1 MNELQKEVLIGCCLG
16 DIAIHNV
23 SSTSTRFQI
32 THCLKQKNYVTHKYK
47 IFKNLCGSPPKEKDR
62 KYPVWYFNTLSSS
75 NLKEILSMFWSGNVR
90 GVPHNVVDLVT
101 ERSLAYW
108 FMDDGG
114 CEYVSITPRLKTRNS
129 VIILSTDRYKESEV
143 DLLIDMLDIKFGII
157 SKKKNSK
164 SMKQRIK
171 IYIGTEFTQKFL
183 NIIEPFIIPSMRY
196 KIRRPYTIDK
206 PNTLATTMGR
216 SILEKGIV
224 I

>member
-1 MNELQKEVLIGCCLG
+1 M
-16 DIAIHNV
+16 
-23 SSTSTRFQI
+23 RFQI
-32 THCLKQKNYVTHKYK
+32 THCDKQKAYVLHKYK
-47 IFKNLCGSPPKEKDR
+47 IFKYLCKTPPKKKDR

-114 CEYVSITPRLKTRNS
+114 CEYVSIAPRLKTRNS
-129 VIILSTDRYKESEV
+129 VILLSTDRYRESEV

-164 SMKQRIK
+164 SMSQRIK

-183 NIIEPFIIPSMRY
+183 DIIEPFIIPSMRY
-196 KIRRPYTIDK
+196 KIKRPYTIDK